1 MAWSFL
7 FTLVAVIGVSRAHNV
22 SQALIIV
29 GVLAIPLTVYLTHAF
44 RQRPMLVIDDDTFRD
59 GRSGEVVRWES
70 VFEVY
75 LRQRQGV
82 FGVYHHLVFIIRR
95 ETLPTE
101 IDSDNLITSQVPV
114 QTLRLPIDQLSI
126 GWSDIVALV
135 QERLGKPIAV
145 KQEAGL
151 FGKTKTT

>member
-1 MAWSFL
+1 
-7 FTLVAVIGVSRAHNV
+7 
-22 SQALIIV
+22 
-29 GVLAIPLTVYLTHAF
+29 
-44 RQRPMLVIDDDTFRD
+44 MLVIDDDTFRD